1 MALDPLTAGI
11 GLVDKFIGKFV
22 PDKDLASKLK
32 AAARSQE
39 FSGELQLLIGQM
51 EINKVQAAH
60 KSLFV
65 AGPRPFLMWVCGFG
79 FAYNVLIH
87 PILDIWLEM
96 PTVDPALL
104 YPTLM
109 ALLGLGTMRSVEKT
123 KGVAREK

>member
-22 PDKDLASKLK
+22 KDKDLAAKLS
-32 AAARSQE
+32 AAAKSEE
-39 FSGELQLLIGQM
+39 FAGDLALMKGQL
-51 EINKVQAAH
+51 EINKIEAAH
-60 KSLFV
+60 KSLFI

-79 FAYNVLIH
+79 FAYNVLVH
-87 PILDIWLEM
+87 PILDIWIEM
-96 PTVDPALL
+96 PIVDPALL

-109 ALLGLGTMRSVEKT
+109 ALLGLGSMRTVEKT

>member
-22 PDKDLASKLK
+22 KDKDLAAKLK
-32 AAARSQE
+32 ASARSQE
-39 FSGELQLLIGQM
+39 FAGELQLLVGQM

-65 AGPRPFLMWVCGFG
+65 AGGRPFILWVCGCG

-87 PILDIWLEM
+87 PILDIWFAM
-96 PTVDPALL
+96 PTIDPSLL
-104 YPTLM
+104 YPVMM
-109 ALLGLGTMRSVEKT
+109 ALLGIGGFRTVEKL